1 MTEPSASIDSDPVVL
16 VVDDLSTNLRLM
28 EAVLAPRGHR
38 VILAGSGPQ
47 ALEILAREEV
57 DLVLLDILMPDMD
70 GYEVCRRIRA
80 DARTAFLPVVMVT
93 ASGDQEK
100 VNAIEA
106 GADDFVAKPFAQP
119 ELLARV
125 RSLVRIKRYH
135 DTVQRQAA
143 ELADWNVEL
152 EERVRRQV
160 EELERVSRLRRFLSP
175 QVADAVLSAGDVDF
189 AEGHR
194 RHITVVFADLRGFT
208 SFAETAEP
216 EEVWDILRRYH
227 QSVGDLVMRFDGT
240 LERFTGDGIMVFFN
254 DPVPVADATARAVR
268 LAVAMRARVQE
279 LAEAWRREGHDLAL
293 GIGIAQGYATCGRI
307 GFEGRYDYA
316 AIGTV
321 TNLAARLCSAAA
333 PWQVLVTQRVSA
345 AVEDVAVTQP
355 VGELTLR
362 GFSRPVATF
371 DVVGLDAARVA
382 P

>member
-1 MTEPSASIDSDPVVL
+1 
-16 VVDDLSTNLRLM
+16 
-28 EAVLAPRGHR
+28 
-38 VILAGSGPQ
+38 
-47 ALEILAREEV
+47 
-57 DLVLLDILMPDMD
+57 
-70 GYEVCRRIRA
+70 
-80 DARTAFLPVVMVT
+80 MVT
-93 ASGDQEK
+93 ASGEQEK

-119 ELLARV
+119 ELLARL

-175 QVADAVLSAGDVDF
+175 QVAEAVLSAGDVDF

-227 QSVGDLVMRFDGT
+227 QAVGDLVMRFDGT

-355 VGELTLR
+355 VGELVLR